1 MCGAIPTKCET
12 EGCEF
17 YIRFGDC
24 PICDDKEIA
33 S

>member
-1 MCGAIPTKCET
+1 MCGAIPTKCKT

-17 YIRFGDC
+17 WIRIGDC
-24 PICDDKEIA
+24 PICESKEIA